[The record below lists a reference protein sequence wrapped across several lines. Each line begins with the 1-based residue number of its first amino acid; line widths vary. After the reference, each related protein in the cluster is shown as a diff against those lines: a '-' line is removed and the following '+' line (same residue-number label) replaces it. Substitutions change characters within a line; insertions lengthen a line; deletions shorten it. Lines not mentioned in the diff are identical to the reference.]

1 MFPLE
6 LAQAQNPGFL
16 GFSRLAKEGELEAK
30 LFLAREYEEMFLFDR
45 AFPLYLQAAWG
56 GNLAAMEKVAKAYV
70 EGKGTKKN
78 LYEAVFWYNRVL
90 KRGKPSMEDPTK
102 MLDRRDRRL
111 TPQQNH
117 ILWLDAEV
125 RAHESMS
132 ISE

>member
-1 MFPLE
+1 
-6 LAQAQNPGFL
+6 
-16 GFSRLAKEGELEAK
+16 
-30 LFLAREYEEMFLFDR
+30 MFLFDR

-70 EGKGTKKN
+70 EGKGTGKK

-102 MLDRRDRRL
+102 MLDRRDRQL
-111 TPQQNH
+111 VPQQNH

-125 RAHESMS
+125 RAHERMG